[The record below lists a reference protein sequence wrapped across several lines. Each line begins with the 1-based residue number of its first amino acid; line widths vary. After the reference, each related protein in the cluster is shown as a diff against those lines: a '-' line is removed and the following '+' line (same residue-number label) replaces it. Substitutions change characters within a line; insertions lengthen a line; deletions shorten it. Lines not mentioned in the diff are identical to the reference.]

1 MSEPALGQRQ
11 RRLVLV
17 VCCGALL
24 PLGID
29 ITALN
34 VALPAMERELGA
46 TISGMQWVL
55 DAYSLAMAALML
67 LAGSVGDR
75 VGRRL
80 VMQAGFAVFTT
91 GSVLCALAPTLESL
105 VASRVLQGVGAASL
119 SPVSMSIV
127 AQVFPGRTER
137 TRAMGVWMCAYG
149 LGLAVGPLLG
159 GVLVDTVGWRPL
171 FWLNLP
177 LGLVGMVLTARSVPE
192 SRAARPRRLDV
203 TGQLLVIVFL
213 GALTYTV
220 IEAPH
225 RGWTAPAVLAG
236 AATAVAAL
244 AALLAWERRCPEPLI
259 ELDLFR
265 DLRFSG
271 AIVAGMCVFG
281 TFGGFFFLTS
291 LYLQHPLGL
300 SALQAGLWMLPPSV
314 VLGICSPLAGR
325 LAERYGTR
333 LLLVPAGLA
342 LTASAVMLAVLSTDA
357 SRIPIFI
364 EYVLFG
370 LGVGLAAPLLVSTA
384 VSGMPDDRAGFAAGL
399 FTTAG
404 RAGFALGVALLG
416 AVLAAGLD
424 NRPLRDAAAF
434 AEAVRPAWC
443 LVAAGGLAVALLGLL
458 ITARRPGFPDDL
470 SGGSSL
476 VGAVRPVRGAGN
488 CAISHRR
495 PAVDAPP
502 QGSGAKPRERRL
514 RVRRGWSRS
523 SPRP

>member
-1 MSEPALGQRQ
+1 M
-11 RRLVLV
+11 

-34 VALPAMERELGA
+34 VALPAMERELSA

-80 VMQAGFAVFTT
+80 VMQVGFAVFTT
-91 GSVLCALAPTLESL
+91 ASVLCALAPTLETL
-105 VASRVLQGVGAASL
+105 VASRVVQGVGAAGL
-119 SPVSMSIV
+119 GPVSLSIV
-127 AQVFPGRTER
+127 AQAFPGKTER

-159 GVLVDTVGWRPL
+159 GVFVDSIGWRPL

-177 LGLVGMVLTARSVPE
+177 LGLAAMALTARSVPE
-192 SRAARPRRLDV
+192 SPAARPRRPDV

-213 GALTYTV
+213 GSLAYTV

-225 RGWTAPAVLAG
+225 KGWTDPAVLAC
-236 AATAVAAL
+236 AAAAVASL
-244 AALLAWERRCPEPLI
+244 GALLPWERRCPEPLI

-265 DLRFSG
+265 DVRFSG

-314 VLGICSPLAGR
+314 VLGVCSPLAGR
-325 LAERYGTR
+325 LAERFGTR
-333 LLLVPAGLA
+333 QLLVPAGLA
-342 LTASAVMLAVLSTDA
+342 LTASAVMLTVLSTDA
-357 SRIPIFI
+357 SRILILVG
-364 EYVLFG
+364 YVLFG
-370 LGVGLAAPLLVSTA
+370 LGVGLAAPLLISTA
-384 VSGMPDDRAGFAAGL
+384 VSGMPDDRAGFASGL

-404 RAGFALGVALLG
+404 RSGFALGVALLG
-416 AVLAAGLD
+416 AILAAGLGH
-424 NRPLRDAAAF
+424 RPLGDAAAF
-434 AEAVRPAWC
+434 EEAVRPAWC
-443 LVAAGGLAVALLGLL
+443 PVAAGGLVVAVLGLL
-458 ITARRPGFPDDL
+458 ITRRRPTE
-470 SGGSSL
+470 
-476 VGAVRPVRGAGN
+476 R
-488 CAISHRR
+488 
-495 PAVDAPP
+495 DA
-502 QGSGAKPRERRL
+502 Q
-514 RVRRGWSRS
+514 
-523 SPRP
+523 